1 MGSDITMRPRPGM
14 PEAVLEAATSMLA
27 TDTTNMF
34 KKINDV
40 KNATNNNIM
49 DDTTDMKEMIT
60 TVLIA
65 EEVILDF
72 NSEAAFRE
80 SRKKE

>member
-1 MGSDITMRPRPGM
+1 MVSDVIMRPRPGM

-27 TDTTNMF
+27 IDTTNMF
-34 KKINDV
+34 MKINDMR
-40 KNATNNNIM
+40 NATNNNIM
-49 DDTTDMKEMIT
+49 DDTTDMKETIT

-65 EEVILDF
+65 EEGILDF